1 MLWILI
7 KIVSHASAK
16 KKKMAH
22 GFQISHCYWS
32 FSSNIMAVKWLN
44 IFSPQLE
51 DREKSPSP
59 LSAKEQSEML
69 ASEDEMRVVAGGID
83 INDIL
88 QQVTDDTLGSF
99 MAALTRVSVHEE
111 IIYGGHFCS
120 NWRVVF
126 RAIGYSEIKWWRKG
140 GWWWFE

>member
-1 MLWILI
+1 MNFD
-7 KIVSHASAK
+7 KNRFTCQGEK
-16 KKKMAH
+16 EDKMAQ

-32 FSSNIMAVKWLN
+32 FLSDIMAVKWLN

-51 DREKSPSP
+51 DGEKSPSP

-69 ASEDEMRVVAGGID
+69 ASEDEMWVVAGDID

-88 QQVTDDTLGSF
+88 QQITDDTLGSF

-111 IIYGGHFCS
+111 IIVL
-120 NWRVVF
+120 WRTF
-126 RAIGYSEIKWWRKG
+126 LFKLTRRISCDWL
-140 GWWWFE
+140 F